1 MNDGSIEQGI
11 AAARA
16 VVEVL
21 KRRGELSAGDQDTLL
36 TGLDA
41 LAAQAA
47 RARAED
53 ARERPAARA
62 TPAAPCYPGEPGSLA
77 DLGRRRFI
85 EDELANRERLHPEPD
100 ERERAYRARLIAERD
115 LLACAAD
122 AARETGRRR

>member
-16 VVEVL
+16 VVEGL
-21 KRRGELSAGDQDTLL
+21 KRRGELSAGDRDTLL

-41 LAAQAA
+41 LVAQAA

-53 ARERPAARA
+53 ARERAAART
-62 TPAAPCYPGEPGSLA
+62 TPAAPCNPGEPGSLA
-77 DLGRRRFI
+77 DLGRQRFI
-85 EDELANRERLHPEPD
+85 EDELANRERLHSEPD

-115 LLACAAD
+115 LLARAAE
-122 AARETGRRR
+122 AARESGRRR